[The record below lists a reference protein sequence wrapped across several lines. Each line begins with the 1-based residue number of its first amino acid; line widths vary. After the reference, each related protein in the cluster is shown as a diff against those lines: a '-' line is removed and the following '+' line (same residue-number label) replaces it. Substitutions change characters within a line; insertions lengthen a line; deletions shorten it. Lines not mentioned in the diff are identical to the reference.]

1 MVSGVETAEFR
12 SVIAL
17 YDGIAGRQ
25 KIAYEELYAVVG
37 TLEIGV
43 KLLAVVVVMDV
54 VLPYGAVVAVRNDGM
69 QQHHGE
75 RQCAGNGY
83 ESAVTHLACKDK
95 FYLMQSCCKKTGR

>member
-1 MVSGVETAEFR
+1 MVGGVETAEFR
-12 SVIAL
+12 SAVAL
-17 YDGIAGRQ
+17 DDGIPGRQ
-25 KIAYEELYAVVG
+25 QIAYEKLYVVVG

-43 KLLAVVVVMDV
+43 KLLAVVVMVYM
-54 VLPYGAVVAVRNDGM
+54 VLPDGAVVAVRNRGM

-83 ESAVTHLACKDK
+83 ESAVTHFGYKDK